1 MFKFLFPTI
10 ILEEQLAGSVLTNI
24 QNELDELLPN
34 LQFSSYSVDDTG
46 GLMMSDEGVQTTNN
60 IIERYNLTKLEDEV
74 IRCANKYLKET
85 NTIAE
90 EQEQE

>member
-1 MFKFLFPTI
+1 MFKFLFPTL

-34 LQFSSYSVDDTG
+34 LQFSLYSVDDTG

-60 IIERYNLTKLEDEV
+60 IIERYNLTKLEAEI

-85 NTIAE
+85 NTIVK
-90 EQEQE
+90 